1 MNIKH
6 KSTNQATFEALL
18 PGTVF
23 LYGTFLW
30 LKTTDLDKNSVC
42 LSDGRVLRINVTTLV
57 VPINGSFVEE

>member
-1 MNIKH
+1 MNIKC
-6 KSTNQATFEALL
+6 KSTQKATFEDLL

-57 VPINGSFVEE
+57 ELFNGSFVEE